1 MELGTKEFNDS
12 AMEMFG
18 GKPKQQT
25 AVEWYI
31 KKIKEARQM
40 GDDINME
47 MDIWHTLDVLIE
59 KGEQA
64 KEMEKQQQENFAS
77 WCIKK
82 RVDFFDSTEIGET
95 YTIDGFVSRYK
106 MNELLEI
113 YKKEKGL

>member
-1 MELGTKEFNDS
+1 MK
-12 AMEMFG
+12 
-18 GKPKQQT
+18 QT
-25 AVEWYI
+25 AVESII
-31 KKIKEARQM
+31 KFCEQMANQDLNSHRGAYFNVIKFCK
-40 GDDINME
+40 D
-47 MDIWHTLDVLIE
+47 
-59 KGEQA
+59 QA
-64 KEMEKQQQENFAS
+64 KEMEKQEQENFAS